1 MIIKPQNTAITK
13 GVAKS
18 VKDNL
23 DIIKGNVLDYGAGKL
38 RNSLFLSEK
47 EINLY
52 ATDLDVQILKWQ
64 KNEKINFLSLDDL
77 KDYENFFDVVLL
89 TFVLNVIVEDNERI
103 EILENIRKVLKKN
116 GILIVETRTLESFRE
131 KNKKE
136 EFKDGYILKKPG
148 SYTFQKIYEKE
159 ELENL
164 LSGRFLI
171 LKFRK
176 EKASN
181 VILCRNI
188 KRIKFKV
195 KKIKDHLLFKK
206 ESTCFGEII
215 KRKNNI

>member
-116 GILIVETRTLESFRE
+116 GILIAETRTLESFRE
-131 KNKKE
+131 KNKRE

-148 SYTFQKIYEKE
+148 SYTFQKIYQKE

-164 LSGRFLI
+164 FSGRFLI
-171 LKFRK
+171 LKFKK

-181 VILCRNI
+181 IILCRNV
-188 KRIKFKV
+188 KEIKFRV
-195 KKIKDHLLFKK
+195 KKLRITFYLKK
-206 ESTCFGEII
+206 NLAALDQI
-215 KRKNNI
+215 

>member
-38 RNSLFLSEK
+38 RNSLFLSQK

-52 ATDLDVQILKWQ
+52 ATDLDVQILKWE
-64 KNEKINFLSLDDL
+64 KNEKINFLFLDDL

-89 TFVLNVIVEDNERI
+89 TFVLNVIVEDEERI
-103 EILENIRKVLKKN
+103 EILENIRKILKKD
-116 GILIVETRTLESFRE
+116 GILILETRSPKSFTE
-131 KNKKE
+131 INKNQ
-136 EFKDGYILKKPG
+136 EFKDGYIFKKAG
-148 SYTFQKIYEKE
+148 SHTFQKIYEKE

-206 ESTCFGEII
+206 EFTCFGEII
-215 KRKNNI
+215 KRINNI